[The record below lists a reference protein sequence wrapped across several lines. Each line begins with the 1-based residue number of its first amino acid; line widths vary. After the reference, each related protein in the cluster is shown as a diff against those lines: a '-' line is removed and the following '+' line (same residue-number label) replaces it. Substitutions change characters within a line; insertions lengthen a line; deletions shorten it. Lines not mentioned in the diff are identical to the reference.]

1 MIKLKDILFY
11 IIMLV
16 ALIITIITFPS
27 CKEIQYVPVQHHD
40 TTYVNNYIRDSIK
53 EKDSVYVYHN
63 QDTVYIYREK
73 LAFKDRLVH
82 DTVYKSR
89 TDTLTV
95 VTEKIVEKQV
105 EKKLGIV
112 YRVLIFLGLIF
123 LILII
128 LKLLKFFKS

>member
-11 IIMLV
+11 IIMLT

-27 CKEIQYVPVQHHD
+27 CKEIQYVPVHHHD

-82 DTVYKSR
+82 DTVIHNRYIEKPVEVVKTQYIEKEMKWWQKS
-89 TDTLTV
+89 LMA
-95 VTEKIVEKQV
+95 
-105 EKKLGIV
+105 LGCLSI
-112 YRVLIFLGLIF
+112 L
-123 LILII
+123 LII
-128 LKLLKFFKS
+128 IKIFKYE